1 MHMLAG
7 TQRLMAQIQ
16 RLSQHDLSA
25 SAAIGL
31 SLIHIS
37 RRSRMIARVFLDG
50 RLSQI
55 SENADQSFCEPMA
68 LTLMYS
74 TPSAI
79 VLLET
84 YTRLT

>member
-1 MHMLAG
+1 M
-7 TQRLMAQIQ
+7 T
-16 RLSQHDLSA
+16 
-25 SAAIGL
+25 
-31 SLIHIS
+31 
-37 RRSRMIARVFLDG
+37 ARVFLDG